1 MKMTTRFSRLLM
13 RFRYPVALP
22 VDVAEALGIEESC
35 FLSLEAL
42 LDCIKNKERT
52 PKHLHK
58 YMGREDAEAVFS
70 QASCSERFSRNTL
83 FAFQFNK
90 QWLEFSLQFDEES
103 RLRRL
108 YLRHPSLP
116 EENGIEIPLMKDS
129 HSPSLF

>member
-1 MKMTTRFSRLLM
+1 MKISTRFSRLLM

-35 FLSLEAL
+35 FLSLDTL
-42 LDCIKNKERT
+42 LNCIKNGEYS
-52 PKHLHK
+52 PKNIQK
-58 YMGREDAEAVFS
+58 YMLREDAEALFS
-70 QASCSERFSRNTL
+70 QASCAEHFPRNTL

-90 QWLEFSLQFDEES
+90 QWLEFSLQFDEDS

-116 EENGIEIPLMKDS
+116 EENGIEIPLGGI
-129 HSPSLF
+129 PSVDLP